1 MKYSRLSLLVIS
13 CTLILIMTTVPAY
26 PSTRNFG
33 RIRGAS
39 SRQNDRIYNKIAI
52 DLVNGKTNSIS
63 IDNMSSLL
71 KNYGIVQFDQAL
83 NSSVRNMVLK
93 EIAYRMIRSYYLPRV
108 DDKIKVYKQ
117 EAELTRNAMPGTR
130 YTSMYS
136 PTEHAHE
143 ASLVLPIDYARV
155 SKNRSIGT
163 LRWPEISSQVSFAI
177 ENLWINRVQGL
188 VGNAINHRESK
199 DLIEVLNQLKLIH
212 DNEVIYN
219 IVLIPDM
226 LKGNILYEAIE
237 FVFQLWQIKG
247 IVSEKNLPPL
257 AALLRQYIILNSSES
272 LDKLAR
278 DIRGFDDI
286 HSLHNGLLQRI
297 YSVSQDIKQNNPSD
311 YAVLAMLQAVLND
324 ISDRVSMLSSEPN
337 PSYSNFKARN

>member
-1 MKYSRLSLLVIS
+1 
-13 CTLILIMTTVPAY
+13 
-26 PSTRNFG
+26 
-33 RIRGAS
+33 
-39 SRQNDRIYNKIAI
+39 
-52 DLVNGKTNSIS
+52 
-63 IDNMSSLL
+63 
-71 KNYGIVQFDQAL
+71 
-83 NSSVRNMVLK
+83 
-93 EIAYRMIRSYYLPRV
+93 MIRSYYLPRV